1 MMGKAMYFTGGQDAG
16 CADGANGPSLG
27 CGAGGVMPDSGSS
40 ERGSGSE
47 QARRALF
54 EQEVERLMDRLYGT
68 ALRLTGNP
76 DDAEDVVAEAVG
88 KAWSGLDDLRD
99 VQCMEGWLF
108 RILNNTFVSA
118 WRRQR
123 TKLENEQG
131 VPDDSE
137 AEDFSLFRKLHQP
150 FLLWWGTPEQEFLN
164 DVLKEDLQRALDGL
178 PDVFRMVIV
187 LVEVQGYT
195 YEEVSNLLEIPIGTV
210 RSRLSRARTLL
221 QKALWSQAAEAGI
234 VQGAA
239 QPDGGAGDT
248 P

>member
-1 MMGKAMYFTGGQDAG
+1 MMGRTMNFTCGQDAG
-16 CADGANGPSLG
+16 GAAGAGWASREW
-27 CGAGGVMPDSGSS
+27 GAGGVMPDSGSS
-40 ERGSGSE
+40 EQDSGSR
-47 QARRALF
+47 QARQALF
-54 EQEVERLMDRLYGT
+54 EQEVARLMDRLYGT
-68 ALRLTGNP
+68 ALRLTGSP
-76 DDAEDVVAEAVG
+76 DDAEDVVAEAVA
-88 KAWSGLDDLRD
+88 KAWSRLDDLRD

-131 VPDDSE
+131 VSDDTD

-178 PDVFRMVIV
+178 PDVFRLVIV

-234 VQGAA
+234 VQGAGH
-239 QPDGGAGDT
+239 PDGGAGDT